1 MITKKKEGNDYYT
14 GKKLPVYKP
23 ETTWYV
29 NEEAIL
35 TLRVGNTE
43 YTEEGDKTNNGEIG
57 GEVLPP
63 LQAEVGEI
71 VKTSAK
77 EYKDKDGK
85 VAVVPI
91 GFAVVPGK
99 DVIKDGLVI
108 SDVAND
114 TEDVGNQFV
123 WIPVDDMSTFVREA
137 GYNNGQIQTSD
148 FEKCEEPYSQATLGE
163 RQEYENMMA
172 SVEEYHG
179 FYIGR
184 YEISQSENGSE
195 KPQSK
200 KERLLGK
207 YIMG

>member
-1 MITKKKEGNDYYT
+1 M
-14 GKKLPVYKP
+14 
-23 ETTWYV
+23 
-29 NEEAIL
+29 
-35 TLRVGNTE
+35 
-43 YTEEGDKTNNGEIG
+43 
-57 GEVLPP
+57 
-63 LQAEVGEI
+63 
-71 VKTSAK
+71 
-77 EYKDKDGK
+77 
-85 VAVVPI
+85 VPI

-137 GYNNGQIQTSD
+137 GYVRGNLQSATNGVID
-148 FEKCEEPYSQATLGE
+148 FEKCEEPYNQATLGE

-184 YEISQSENGSE
+184 YEISKSEDGAG
-195 KPQSK
+195 KAQSK
-200 KERLLGK
+200 KDARAEPPGK
-207 YIMG
+207 PRSQEWSPSSMKEKMTWLEKQEASHRGGAITG